1 MERLIDKLSRPK
13 TVMILAGLSIG
24 YAVALFGL
32 GPYSEIQRS
41 YQGRKLLEESFGYT
55 RVDAATQLTAFGDF
69 YRDLYWKFQVF
80 DYLNGLLIA
89 LALTAIL
96 SFTLTR
102 LLPQNSVLR
111 LLSLLPLIAGIAEI
125 IENTGLIHLTRSFP
139 EISYT
144 VVSAASF
151 ATMLKFLVD
160 IFCMALAVLTLIA
173 TGLGKIFQKRNQ

>member
-1 MERLIDKLSRPK
+1 
-13 TVMILAGLSIG
+13 MILAGLSIG
-24 YAVALFGL
+24 YAAALFGL
-32 GPYSEIQRS
+32 GSYSEIQRA
-41 YQGRKLLEESFGYT
+41 YQGRKLLEESFGYGKT
-55 RVDAATQLTAFGDF
+55 DVATQLAAFGDH
-69 YRDLYWKFQVF
+69 YQQLYLKFQLF
-80 DYLNGLLIA
+80 DYVNGILLA

-102 LLPQNSVLR
+102 LLPKNSPLR